1 MMPLAKIII
10 SILDIHC
17 VCEFSVN
24 ALEAAHHSVSAKL
37 RANNRAKVGPH
48 NVLSA
53 YHHSVQMRLTAPNN
67 TRTYWQILDSILTD
81 GVCIFF
87 SQPRCSTNPCSPK
100 SIGPG
105 YGHQNQPT
113 PDPDPLCAP

>member
-1 MMPLAKIII
+1 MFDKTNKNMMPLAKIII

-37 RANNRAKVGPH
+37 RAINRAKVGPH

-87 SQPRCSTNPCSPK
+87 PNPDVART
-100 SIGPG
+100 
-105 YGHQNQPT
+105 HAAQRV
-113 PDPDPLCAP
+113 